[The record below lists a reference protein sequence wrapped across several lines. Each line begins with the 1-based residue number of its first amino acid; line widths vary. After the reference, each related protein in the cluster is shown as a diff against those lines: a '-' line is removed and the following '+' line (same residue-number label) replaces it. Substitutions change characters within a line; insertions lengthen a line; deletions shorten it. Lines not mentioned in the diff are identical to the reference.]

1 MQENQ
6 VVIQVSYP
14 PVIGYGEL
22 AELLGKTSHSL
33 QADLSRAPWKLPPAC
48 HVPGT
53 KSPRWLLSDVINW
66 LAQYREKRDEN
77 QQVKPQKP
85 TEKRRRGRPTKA
97 EQIVRRAALAVEG
110 GGGGK

>member
-6 VVIQVSYP
+6 VVINISYP
-14 PVIGYGEL
+14 PVIGYQEL
-22 AELLGKTSHSL
+22 SQLLDKTTATL
-33 QADLSRAPWKLPPAC
+33 QADLCRCPEKLPPPIRI
-48 HVPGT
+48 PGQ

-77 QQVKPQKP
+77 QQVEPQKP